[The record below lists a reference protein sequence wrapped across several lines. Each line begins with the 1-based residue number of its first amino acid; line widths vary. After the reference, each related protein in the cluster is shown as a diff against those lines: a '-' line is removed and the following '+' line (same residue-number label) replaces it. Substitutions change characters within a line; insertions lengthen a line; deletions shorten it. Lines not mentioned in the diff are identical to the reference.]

1 MESDKAAAGINY
13 EREIAALNVAV
24 EALSARDDRRGGS
37 NDRVEFDR
45 AVRAPA
51 CARTIQGSEM
61 KASRKTTMIVA
72 ASITFGAAV
81 VQLLHAASGPPAVI
95 FGEIN
100 VKDQS
105 GYEKEFLPE
114 ARKQIGAHGG
124 TYIAGGFN
132 KAKALEGAE
141 PANRVVIF
149 SFPNHDAAT
158 KWWETDARKM
168 NDEIGKKFATFRI
181 LEIEGVEQK

>member
-1 MESDKAAAGINY
+1 LESDRAAAVINC
-13 EREIAALNVAV
+13 ESEIAAPNAAV
-24 EALSARDDRRGGS
+24 EASSARDDRRGGS
-37 NDRVEFDR
+37 NDRAEFDR

-51 CARTIQGSEM
+51 CARDLGSEM
-61 KASRKTTMIVA
+61 KANLKTTVIVA
-72 ASITFGAAV
+72 ASITFGAAA

-132 KAKALEGAE
+132 KARALEGAE

>member
-1 MESDKAAAGINY
+1 VQRRFSSCTLRADHPRLSLARLTSKINL
-13 EREIAALNVAV
+13 A
-24 EALSARDDRRGGS
+24 
-37 NDRVEFDR
+37 
-45 AVRAPA
+45 
-51 CARTIQGSEM
+51 T
-61 KASRKTTMIVA
+61 K
-72 ASITFGAAV
+72 
-81 VQLLHAASGPPAVI
+81 
-95 FGEIN
+95 
-100 VKDQS
+100 
-105 GYEKEFLPE
+105 KEFLPE

-132 KAKALEGAE
+132 KARALEGAE

>member
-1 MESDKAAAGINY
+1 M
-13 EREIAALNVAV
+13 
-24 EALSARDDRRGGS
+24 
-37 NDRVEFDR
+37 
-45 AVRAPA
+45 RAPA

-72 ASITFGAAV
+72 ASITFGAAA

-124 TYIAGGFN
+124 TYIAGGFK
-132 KAKALEGAE
+132 KAKALDGAE

>member
-1 MESDKAAAGINY
+1 
-13 EREIAALNVAV
+13 
-24 EALSARDDRRGGS
+24 
-37 NDRVEFDR
+37 
-45 AVRAPA
+45 
-51 CARTIQGSEM
+51 M

-72 ASITFGAAV
+72 ASITFGAAA

-105 GYEKEFLPE
+105 GYEKV
-114 ARKQIGAHGG
+114 
-124 TYIAGGFN
+124 AGGFN